1 MQDMKRWLLLAATAT
16 ALFGAPKF
24 TLTDTNGATHTEKEW
39 WKASGVVLYFITTD
53 CPVSN
58 GYVPEM
64 NRIAQDYASR
74 GVRFY
79 GVIADSDTPFA
90 DIQKHAREFA
100 YDFPVLIDP
109 YQIFVKFTSAD
120 VTPEAAVLGP
130 QGEIKYLGRI
140 DNQVESFGKRRAQ
153 ATQHELRDALD
164 AVLVGKRP
172 AKASAPPVGCSINRV
187 K

>member
-1 MQDMKRWLLLAATAT
+1 MKRWILLAVTGA

-24 TLTDTNGATHTEKEW
+24 TLNDSNGATHTEKEW
-39 WKASGVVLYFITTD
+39 WKASGIVLYFITTD

-64 NRIAQDYASR
+64 NRIAEDYTSR
-74 GVRFY
+74 GMRFY
-79 GVIADSDTPFA
+79 GVIADTGTSFSDV
-90 DIQKHAREFA
+90 QKHVREFA
-100 YDFPVLIDP
+100 YTFPVLIDSH
-109 YQIFVKFTSAD
+109 QVFVKLTNAD
-120 VTPEAAVLGP
+120 VTPEAAVLTA

-172 AKASAPPVGCSINRV
+172 AKASASPVGCSINRV
-187 K
+187 N